1 MSVGSSETE
10 SMFNIRKGLGSN
22 ASTKKKEQGTTEEK
36 GGKKKKTIIEKPDA
50 VASVHNSSSKEA
62 EAGG

>member
-1 MSVGSSETE
+1 MPAPR
-10 SMFNIRKGLGSN
+10 RKSRG
-22 ASTKKKEQGTTEEK
+22 KTEEK